1 MLYHDAPPPLAPAEP
16 KPPLL
21 VDDLAEGELFVVVD
35 FVDDFTA
42 ELALF
47 SVRPAGMNGAILL

>member
-1 MLYHDAPPPLAPAEP
+1 MFHHDAPLPLAPAEP

-21 VDDLAEGELFVVVD
+21 VDDFTEGELFVVVD
-35 FVDDFTA
+35 FVVDFTA

-47 SVRPAGMNGAILL
+47 KVRPAGMNGAILL